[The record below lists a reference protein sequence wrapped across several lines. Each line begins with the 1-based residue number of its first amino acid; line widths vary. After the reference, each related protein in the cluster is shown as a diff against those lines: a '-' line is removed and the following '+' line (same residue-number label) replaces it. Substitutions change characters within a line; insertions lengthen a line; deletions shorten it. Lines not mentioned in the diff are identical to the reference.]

1 MIQLSLDDVR
11 EGMRVGV
18 AVRDTDGR
26 ILLGPGVVLNA
37 TYLSQLRQR
46 GFWALW
52 IEDNDTQDIPYDE
65 NLSEATRLAA
75 TAAIRETFVLTTRE
89 ARVLK
94 SASIREVRATLKNQ
108 RFQKIFQH
116 HPVVEA
122 LMEQIDR
129 VVEEVMG
136 REILTGLNSIRN
148 HDAYTYHHCLDMSVT
163 GIMIGRQLGLTA
175 DRLKKLAVGSILHDI
190 GKIFVDDAILN
201 KQGPLTPQEF
211 KRMKDHTVLGYI
223 LLKDNLRL
231 GILPPHI
238 AYQHHERQDGS
249 GYPRHLKGTNKITR
263 GREYAT
269 GRITLMGEIA
279 AIADF
284 YDACVS
290 DRPYRKGF
298 PPDRVWQMIR
308 ERAGTHFNRE
318 IVEVFLSCQP
328 VFPLGI
334 LAVVTAGRY
343 KGYKGVVARVDPH
356 VLDRPVVRLLA
367 DPSGKRIE
375 PFEIDLKT
383 DAELQIRGVVR
394 QGAEIPGDEGR
405 D

>member
-1 MIQLSLDDVR
+1 MIQLPMDDER
-11 EGMRVGV
+11 EGMRLGV

-26 ILLGPGVVLNA
+26 VLLGPGVVLNP
-37 TYLSQLRQR
+37 TYIVQLRQR
-46 GFWALW
+46 GFWAVW
-52 IEDNDTQDIPYDE
+52 IEDNDTQDIPYEE

-75 TAAIRETFVLTTRE
+75 TTAVRETFVMTSRE
-89 ARVLK
+89 AQALR
-94 SASIREVRATLKNQ
+94 SASIREIEATLKNQ

-116 HPVVEA
+116 NPIIET
-122 LMEQIDR
+122 LMEQVDR

-136 REILTGLNSIRN
+136 REILTGLNSIRT
-148 HDAYTYHHCLDMSVT
+148 HDAYTFHHCLDMSVT

-201 KQGPLTPQEF
+201 KQGPLDPQEF

-223 LLKDNLRL
+223 LIKDNLRL

-249 GYPRHLKGTNKITR
+249 GYPRGLAGSNKIAR
-263 GREYAT
+263 GREYAP

-284 YDACVS
+284 YDACIS

-298 PPDRVWQMIR
+298 PPDQVWQMIR

-318 IVEVFLSCQP
+318 IVEVFLACQP
-328 VFPLGI
+328 VFPLGVQ
-334 LAVVTAGRY
+334 VVMTAGRH
-343 KGYKGVVARVDPH
+343 KGYKGVVARVDRH
-356 VLDRPVVRLLA
+356 ALDRPVVRLLT

-375 PFEIDLKT
+375 PLEIDLEK
-383 DAELQIRGVVR
+383 DEEAQVRGIVR
-394 QGAEIPGDEGR
+394 PGAIIPDGEGH